1 MEDRTVRLREGTV
14 PRSIGEQS
22 PPLKGVNVKRNEQ
35 GERGKCD
42 KRDRCYEKW
51 GKKCE
56 EKI

>member
-1 MEDRTVRLREGTV
+1 MEDRTARLRGETV

-22 PPLKGVNVKRNEQ
+22 PPLKGVNVKWGEQ

-51 GKKCE
+51 GKKM
-56 EKI
+56 